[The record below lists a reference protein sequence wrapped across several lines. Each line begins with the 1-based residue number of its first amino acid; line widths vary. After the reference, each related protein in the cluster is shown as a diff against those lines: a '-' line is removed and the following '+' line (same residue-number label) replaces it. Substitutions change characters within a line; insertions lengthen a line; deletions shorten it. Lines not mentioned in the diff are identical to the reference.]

1 MTPTPVD
8 HGEGRV
14 PGRSE
19 ADLLRDQR
27 GQAAARGRLTL
38 VLGGQKSGKSGLAA
52 RRAEASGRPVV
63 VVAPAV
69 VRDEEFK
76 ARVERHR
83 ADRPAH
89 WRTLETFD
97 LAAAVASAGTGS
109 FVLVDAL
116 DTWLAETLESA
127 GVFVGDD
134 VPDPAL
140 RARAEDDV
148 VAALRAFCAAVA
160 ATDVDVLVIAG
171 QPGLGVHAGGP
182 GARLYVDV
190 HGRAVQTLSAAAD
203 EALLVVGGRAVR
215 LEPDMP
221 PTVPVDHG
229 ESRLPSA
236 READLLH
243 DQQGRGGAPVVDPLL
258 REHGD
263 TQVPPG
269 AVDLAVNV
277 LPGPPSWL
285 AERLAGAVRDLAA
298 YPDDR
303 AARAAA
309 AARHGRPAEEC
320 MVVDGAAEAFWLL
333 ARVLR
338 PRLAAC
344 VHPSFTEPEAALRA
358 AGVPVVRVMRE
369 AERAWRLDPSA
380 VPEEADLVVVGRP
393 DNPTGALDPVETVAA
408 LTRPGRTVVVDE
420 AFAEFLDDADGVAGR
435 RDLPGVVTVRSLT
448 KLWGLAGLRV
458 GYVVGPPATIGRLA
472 AGRQPWSVNS
482 LALTAIEALASPAA
496 EAERRERAAAVAESR
511 TELVA
516 ELRAV
521 GGLELW
527 DAHANFV
534 LVCSGRPGLRDRLL
548 EHGLAARRADTF
560 PGLDDRAVR
569 VAVRDRA
576 TNRRL
581 IAALRTI
588 EEGGPA

>member
-1 MTPTPVD
+1 M
-8 HGEGRV
+8 
-14 PGRSE
+14 
-19 ADLLRDQR
+19 
-27 GQAAARGRLTL
+27 
-38 VLGGQKSGKSGLAA
+38 LGGQKSGKSGLAA

-69 VRDEEFK
+69 VRDDEFK
-76 ARVERHR
+76 ARVARHR

-97 LAAAVASAGTGS
+97 LAAAVADAGAGS

-127 GVFVGDD
+127 GVFVGDE

-140 RARAEDDV
+140 RARAEDAV
-148 VAALRAFCAAVA
+148 VAALRAFTDAVA
-160 ATDVDVLVIAG
+160 ALDVDVLVIAG

-190 HGRAVQTLSAAAD
+190 HGRAVQVLSAAAD
-203 EALLVVGGRAVR
+203 EALLVVGGRVVR
-215 LEPDMP
+215 LEADVTSEP
-221 PTVPVDHG
+221 
-229 ESRLPSA
+229 A
-236 READLLH
+236 RS
-243 DQQGRGGAPVVDPLL
+243 APVVDPLL

-277 LPGPPSWL
+277 QPGPPSWL
-285 AERLAGAVRDLAA
+285 ADRLAAAVRDLAA
-298 YPDDR
+298 YPEDR

-320 MVVDGAAEAFWLL
+320 LVVDGAAEAFWLL
-333 ARVLR
+333 AQVLR

-344 VHPSFTEPEAALRA
+344 VHPSFTEPEAALLA
-358 AGVPVVRVMRE
+358 AGVPVVRVMRD
-369 AERAWRLDPSA
+369 AGQDWRLDPA
-380 VPEEADLVVVGRP
+380 GIPAAADLVVLGRP
-393 DNPTGALDPVETVAA
+393 DNPTGVLDRGETVAA
-408 LTRPGRTVVVDE
+408 LARPGRTVVVDE
-420 AFAEFLDDADGVAGR
+420 AFAEFLDDADGLAGR
-435 RDLPGVVTVRSLT
+435 RDLPGVVAVRSLT

-458 GYVVGPPATIGRLA
+458 GYVVGPVELISRLA
-472 AGRQPWSVNS
+472 AGRQPWTVNS
-482 LALTAIEALASPAA
+482 LALTAIEALTAPVA
-496 EAERRERAAAVAESR
+496 EDERRARAGAVAELR

-516 ELRAV
+516 GLRSV
-521 GGLELW
+521 GGLDVW

-534 LVCSGRPGLRDRLL
+534 LVRSGRPGLRDRLL
-548 EHGLAARRADTF
+548 QHGLAARRADTF

-576 TNRRL
+576 TNERL
-581 IAALRTI
+581 VAALRTI
-588 EEGGPA
+588 EEGGSV